1 MSASLESMADDGP
14 SGSSGSRVYVDSHRS
29 SFASKSAL
37 VAILDSVKKHGLPET
52 VSRKACKRAR
62 DSELNTTTP
71 VGDLYGEI
79 ELELLNGQLKR
90 VPIINPAALLWT
102 ECKACPAFATFMANR
117 ISEKDSSINPWRI
130 ISYCDEVLPGNPLKG
145 LNQRK
150 IWARY
155 WSFAEFSVNLGQEA
169 SWFHLLA
176 LRSTIVKQLKGG
188 VSQVWAKA
196 ALSFHEA
203 SRDFYAGIYVELGH
217 GLQSHVLRASL
228 STLVGDEA
236 ALKACWSFKGAGGIV
251 PCPLCTNIVSDSSG
265 LVHHSPSLKKLS
277 SDNLNG
283 VVFNDNAKFIRMAQ
297 ELHRKNGVVT
307 KKEFDHL
314 EKAYG
319 ITYQPCMAALNQDL
333 LRRTGPC
340 SSICFDWMH
349 IFFVSGL
356 FNSEAGWLL
365 DFINDAPT
373 VNAWMKK
380 VKWQHSISSRSI
392 TGLNVF
398 LKRSLRSGEL
408 KTSASEGLS
417 IYGVIRGFLM
427 TCTRRLQT
435 SNEVRSYFALCRV
448 VDLLLKTR
456 QERVE
461 PQDLKTAIEEHL
473 RLRVVA
479 YSQDVCVPKCHYAL
493 HLYHHLASLEV
504 LPSCFVHERKHKD
517 LKRFGEAMMNAN
529 QTMNFDLGL
538 HSVRG
543 IVLSERRY
551 LNFICTYKV

>member
-1 MSASLESMADDGP
+1 M
-14 SGSSGSRVYVDSHRS
+14 
-29 SFASKSAL
+29 
-37 VAILDSVKKHGLPET
+37 
-52 VSRKACKRAR
+52 
-62 DSELNTTTP
+62 
-71 VGDLYGEI
+71 
-79 ELELLNGQLKR
+79 
-90 VPIINPAALLWT
+90 
-102 ECKACPAFATFMANR
+102 
-117 ISEKDSSINPWRI
+117 
-130 ISYCDEVLPGNPLKG
+130 
-145 LNQRK
+145 
-150 IWARY
+150 
-155 WSFAEFSVNLGQEA
+155 
-169 SWFHLLA
+169 
-176 LRSTIVKQLKGG
+176 
-188 VSQVWAKA
+188 
-196 ALSFHEA
+196 
-203 SRDFYAGIYVELGH
+203 
-217 GLQSHVLRASL
+217 
-228 STLVGDEA
+228 
-236 ALKACWSFKGAGGIV
+236 
-251 PCPLCTNIVSDSSG
+251 
-265 LVHHSPSLKKLS
+265 
-277 SDNLNG
+277 
-283 VVFNDNAKFIRMAQ
+283 
-297 ELHRKNGVVT
+297 
-307 KKEFDHL
+307 
-314 EKAYG
+314 
-319 ITYQPCMAALNQDL
+319 
-333 LRRTGPC
+333 
-340 SSICFDWMH
+340 
-349 IFFVSGL
+349 
-356 FNSEAGWLL
+356 